1 MEGNTAKVQALQR
14 RIISSLDAR
23 LIAVK
28 RVTTENTRQRKITG
42 MKGQKVISND
52 KKIKLVSKLKLD
64 GKASGI
70 RRVYIPKQRK
80 SDVRLL
86 DILII
91 EDRAKQML
99 AKLALEPEWE
109 AIFESNSYGFRPGR
123 SYHDAIASLVI
134 SLRDKSRFVLET
146 EIHNCFDRIDHEKLL
161 KKLGTF
167 GQMESQISAWL
178 KADII
183 LDYMNKPDEILQSI
197 EGRSQGGIISPL
209 LANIA
214 LHGLETYIKEWYAL
228 KLYPL
233 TGLSHKIS
241 IKDRKA
247 SIGFSRHADSF
258 VITALRESDIMQIKK
273 QVDIWLNEEVGLILS
288 KAKTRIINS
297 TEGFEFLGFHLI
309 SRKISGQY
317 KLKIHP
323 SKSSKQ
329 RLISKT
335 RDIIQKNR
343 SASSYKL
350 INLLTPRIIGWSNY
364 FKFVGCQI
372 DFSKMD
378 YVIFKQIRA
387 WVFRRKS
394 KGLSS
399 RTKIKDKY
407 FPNGKI
413 YVFRGRKYTNNWIL
427 VGETLI
433 NGKKNENFL
442 PKLLWVH
449 FSKYTKIRGKA
460 SPYDSNYLYWTARME
475 KYSGYSQSISKLIN
489 SNM

>member
-1 MEGNTAKVQALQR
+1 MSINLAWKDVDWKSVYKRLSRQQRRVYKASMEGNTAKVQALQR

-241 IKDRKA
+241 IKDRN
-247 SIGFSRHADSF
+247 SR
-258 VITALRESDIMQIKK
+258 
-273 QVDIWLNEEVGLILS
+273 
-288 KAKTRIINS
+288 
-297 TEGFEFLGFHLI
+297 
-309 SRKISGQY
+309 
-317 KLKIHP
+317 
-323 SKSSKQ
+323 
-329 RLISKT
+329 
-335 RDIIQKNR
+335 
-343 SASSYKL
+343 
-350 INLLTPRIIGWSNY
+350 
-364 FKFVGCQI
+364 
-372 DFSKMD
+372 
-378 YVIFKQIRA
+378 
-387 WVFRRKS
+387 
-394 KGLSS
+394 
-399 RTKIKDKY
+399 
-407 FPNGKI
+407 
-413 YVFRGRKYTNNWIL
+413 
-427 VGETLI
+427 
-433 NGKKNENFL
+433 
-442 PKLLWVH
+442 
-449 FSKYTKIRGKA
+449 
-460 SPYDSNYLYWTARME
+460 
-475 KYSGYSQSISKLIN
+475 
-489 SNM
+489 